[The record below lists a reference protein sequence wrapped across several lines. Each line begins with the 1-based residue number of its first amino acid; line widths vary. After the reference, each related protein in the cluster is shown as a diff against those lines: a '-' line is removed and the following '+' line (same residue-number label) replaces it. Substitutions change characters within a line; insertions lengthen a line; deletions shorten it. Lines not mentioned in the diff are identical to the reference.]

1 MKDKL
6 EILLKKINQNQL
18 LKKIQ
23 KLPSLQRENLES
35 ALEQIDSFDL
45 NLLALDKKKIQ
56 RFFFLVIKKNLI
68 LMMIISLIYEGKRHY

>member
-45 NLLALDKKKIQ
+45 NLLALDKKKISS
-56 RFFFLVIKKNLI
+56 VT
-68 LMMIISLIYEGKRHY
+68 S